1 MRWALLAPS
10 ALTDRIEVHVARI
23 ISNEELE
30 ELLEPCGGIEAS
42 MERGRTYE
50 VGLKYVDAHR
60 EQLKQQYPNQWVG
73 VLEKTIL
80 AHGETP
86 DEVVHTLREAGVDV
100 GVVVL
105 HHACLKEPHWVL
117 ASRPE
122 CLR

>member
-1 MRWALLAPS
+1 MKA
-10 ALTDRIEVHVARI
+10 
-23 ISNEELE
+23 
-30 ELLEPCGGIEAS
+30 
-42 MERGRTYE
+42 
-50 VGLKYVDAHR
+50 GLKYVDAHR
-60 EQLKQQYPNQWVG
+60 EQLKEQYPDQWVG

-86 DEVVHTLREAGVDV
+86 DEVVQTLREAGVDV